1 MLTAQVF
8 VSGIVSIVAGIVI
21 LVFPQV
27 INYLIGIGLIIIGI
41 IVIAFTA

>member
-1 MLTAQVF
+1 MPTAQVL

-27 INYLIGIGLIIIGI
+27 INYVIGIGLIIVGI
-41 IVIAFTA
+41 IVIAFAA

>member
-27 INYLIGIGLIIIGI
+27 INYLIGIGLIIVGI
-41 IVIAFTA
+41 IVIAFAA